1 MKLLLLTSLPLFM
14 HAQTS
19 VSAPWDITETI
30 AALSQQTARLK
41 PVLDQLTPE
50 EWTQRGAPQAY
61 VAQWRSAEQD
71 LNSVVEASA
80 TLQKQPDRLPS
91 VLNVYFR
98 LESMQTRLTSLVEGV
113 RNYQNPAVG
122 DLIVGIVAENS
133 GNQEKLRQYI
143 ADLADQKEQEFTVAD
158 REAQRCRTTLNR
170 QPAAPV
176 KPAAA
181 KPAPTSA
188 PQAGTK

>member
-1 MKLLLLTSLPLFM
+1 MKLLLFLSSVPLLM
-14 HAQTS
+14 HAQAT

-30 AALSQQTARLK
+30 ASLSQQAERLK
-41 PVLDQLTPE
+41 PILEQLTPE
-50 EWTQRGAPQAY
+50 EWVTRGAPQAY
-61 VAQWRSAEQD
+61 VAQWRSAQQELAD
-71 LNSVVEASA
+71 VVDASVA
-80 TLQKQPDRLPS
+80 LQKQPDRLPA

-98 LESMQTRLTSLVEGV
+98 LEGMQTRLSSLVEGV

-122 DLIVGIVAENS
+122 DLLVGIVAENS
-133 GNQEKLRQYI
+133 GNRDKLRQYI

-176 KPAAA
+176 KPAPA
-181 KPAPTSA
+181 KPNATPK
-188 PQAGTK
+188 AGTK